1 MGLSEKAARE
11 QYGREGILVGRYFFQ
26 SNGRALA
33 SGRGEGFVKV
43 VVEKRYQELLGVH
56 ILGGDAAEMIAEAA
70 ALLHAEVP
78 ADEIADMIHAHPTYS
93 EAFMEPAPPRWADA
107 SICRRGSHNFSAV
120 SPGRLL
126 RPGPRG
132 ARRVSRLSGTPLSA
146 QRAFQACENG
156 MSSVFSR
163 RFFGET
169 PPQSALRALP

>member
-107 SICRRGSHNFSAV
+107 SICRRAAIIFCG
-120 SPGRLL
+120 
-126 RPGPRG
+126 
-132 ARRVSRLSGTPLSA
+132 
-146 QRAFQACENG
+146 
-156 MSSVFSR
+156 FSR
-163 RFFGET
+163 PLASPR
-169 PPQSALRALP
+169 PPGSAACFPSLGNAPLRTESFSGL